1 MKKAYT
7 TLTALA
13 LLATAFPAFANDK
26 EEWVEGNAA
35 QPTTAE
41 VIKKEEEAKN
51 GVVSE
56 SYTGSLSNTEELYT
70 DANLIGYKD
79 ELKLDAEGKPVKDA
93 NGNYERVKVPV
104 YAPRV
109 EGPKSNVD
117 RDVPATPAKGEKK
130 PEAGSPAGGAGAT
143 ATNPATGKKGPTQVE
158 AAATK
163 TTAKAL
169 PKTSAAK

>member
-7 TLTALA
+7 ALTALA
-13 LLATAFPAFANDK
+13 LLATAFPAFANDQ
-26 EEWVEGNAA
+26 EWVEGNAEK
-35 QPTTAE
+35 PTTAE

-51 GVVSE
+51 GTFSA
-56 SYTGSLSNTEELYT
+56 SYTGSLSNKEELYT
-70 DANLIGYKD
+70 DANKIGTRD
-79 ELKLDAEGKPVKDA
+79 ELVLGADGKPVKDA
-93 NGNYERVKVPV
+93 NGNYVTTTVPV

-117 RDVPATPAKGEKK
+117 RDLPATPAKDEKK
-130 PEAGSPAGGAGAT
+130 PQAGSPAGGAGAT
-143 ATNPATGKKGPTQVE
+143 ATNPATGKKEAAKVE

-163 TTAKAL
+163 TAAKAL